1 MSDLLKG
8 VNVFL
13 IGMMGAGK
21 TTVGHLLADK
31 LGYRFFDTDVLIEQV
46 AGKTINEIFASS
58 GEESFRLLESQILS
72 ELSAYKKLT
81 IATGGGIVMRQ
92 INWSYLHHGLII
104 WLDAP
109 VKVLLERLQD
119 DSTRPLLK
127 KDDPAEVLANLLEQR
142 RSLYAQADLHIPVNA
157 EDTPEEITERV
168 ISLIPTVLKSL
179 PADTSAN

>member
-8 VNVFL
+8 VNIFL

-21 TTVGHLLADK
+21 TTVGRLLADK

-58 GEESFRLLESQILS
+58 GEESFRELESQVLS
-72 ELSAYKKLT
+72 ELSAYKNLA

-92 INWSYLHHGLII
+92 MNWSYLHHGLIV

-109 VKVLLERLQD
+109 VTVLMERLQD
-119 DSTRPLLK
+119 DTTRPLLK
-127 KDDPAEVLANLLEQR
+127 QTNPAQALEKLLEQR
-142 RSLYAQADLHIPVNA
+142 HSLYAEADLHIPVNA
-157 EDTPEEITERV
+157 NEMPEEIAERV
-168 ISLIPTVLKSL
+168 IKRIPSVLKEASL
-179 PADTSAN
+179 N